1 MTDHQPENI
10 SLAARSRFDRRGFL
24 TSLGAASCAGVL
36 VTGNSSL
43 MAQTQAGGAKP
54 AGQKKKGP
62 GPASGVAGIKDLLA
76 RKEPV
81 AWVFT
86 GDDITQG
93 AMHTAGFRSYQEL
106 FAERIRWELKRMRDL
121 VINSGVSGI
130 KVDDVLSDI
139 DWRVLHLK
147 PDVVSI
153 MLGTNDCTLGPV
165 GHSLF
170 RKNLTGLVN
179 KVMGAGAIPILNT
192 PSTVYLK
199 NVEWGE
205 HLAAYAQIVRDVAL
219 GTKAVLVDHYAFWET
234 TKPDQEALLE
244 WLDDKKSHPNAFGH
258 RAIAKQLF
266 TVLEIFDEDSPTCK
280 LEVK

>member
-1 MTDHQPENI
+1 MVENL
-10 SLAARSRFDRRGFL
+10 SENDRLDPKSSELGRRGFL
-24 TSLGAASCAGVL
+24 TGLGAATCASFVASGD
-36 VTGNSSL
+36 SSAL
-43 MAQTQAGGAKP
+43 AQTQTASPKP
-54 AGQKKKGP
+54 AGKKKGP
-62 GPASGVAGIKDLLA
+62 GPASGVAGIKALLA

-93 AMHTAGFRSYQEL
+93 ALHTKGLRSYPEL

-165 GHSLF
+165 GHKLF
-170 RKNLTGLVN
+170 RKNLTALVN
-179 KVMGAGAIPILNT
+179 KVMGAGAITILNT
-192 PSTVYLK
+192 PSTLYLK

-219 GTKAVLVDHYAFWET
+219 GTKAVLVDHYTLWET

-258 RAIAKQLF
+258 RVLAKQIF
-266 TVLEIFDEDSPTCK
+266 TVLEISDEESPTCK
-280 LEVK
+280 LEVP